1 MKEKFEIEKIWARE
15 LISDRWHPTLE
26 VEILTK
32 GGVRGR
38 GASPSGTKPLEDEA
52 VYLRDGGRRYHGMGV
67 LNAARNVNEIIAPKL
82 VGMDVTRQSQID
94 ETLIDL
100 DGTENKSRLGANATL
115 SVSLAATDA
124 ASKAL
129 EMPVYRYIGG
139 VDANIL
145 PVPWIHAVEL
155 PDYLGRRKTL
165 PFQEH
170 HVVPIGADSFSEA
183 LRMSVEVHHEAEELL
198 EREYGREVTF
208 GERKYFPAI
217 HDEREALDLMLEA
230 IAESGYTNI
239 FVIALDC
246 AASHFYDRERKR
258 YRISGKEMTREELI
272 DFYDDLVKTYPIFAL
287 EDPLFKDDFKGHA
300 ILTKKLGIQI
310 VGDDLFVTNKKR
322 IKKGIEMSSAN
333 SLLLKPNQIG
343 TISEA
348 IEVACYAQRNGC
360 SLVVSGRQG
369 IDEEDLIPDISVA
382 LNAEQTKIGPLP
394 TRRAKYNR
402 LLRIEEELGD
412 FAKYAGKECDLFAHA
427 IRA

>member
-1 MKEKFEIEKIWARE
+1 MSMEKFKITKVSARE

-26 VEILTK
+26 AEVLTK

-52 VYLRDGGRRYHGMGV
+52 IYLRDGGRRYHGMGI
-67 LNAARNVNEIIAPKL
+67 LDAARNVNEIIAPKL
-82 VGMDVTRQSQID
+82 VGMDVTRQNQID
-94 ETLIDL
+94 EMLIDL

-115 SVSLAATDA
+115 SVSLAVADA

-129 EMPVYRYIGG
+129 KVPAYRHLGG
-139 VDANIL
+139 ADAKVL

-155 PDYLGRRKTL
+155 PDYSAKHITL

-170 HVVPIGADSFSEA
+170 HVVPIGASSFSEA
-183 LRMSVEVHHEAEELL
+183 LRISVEVHHEADKIL
-198 EREYGREVTF
+198 EKEYGEAVIF
-208 GERKYFPAI
+208 GGKKYFPTI
-217 HDEREALDLMLEA
+217 NDEREALDRMLESIEA
-230 IAESGYTNI
+230 SGYTSI

-246 AASHFYDRERKR
+246 AASHFYNRERKI
-258 YRISGKEMTREELI
+258 YNISGKEMTRGELI
-272 DFYDDLVKTYPIFAL
+272 DFYFDLVKTYPIFAL
-287 EDPLFKDDFKGHA
+287 EDPLFKDDFEGHA

-310 VGDDLFVTNKKR
+310 VGDDLYVTNKKR
-322 IKKGIEMSSAN
+322 IKKGIEMGSAN

-348 IEVACYAQRNGC
+348 IEAARFAQSNGY

-369 IDEEDLIPDISVA
+369 IDEEDLIPDISVG
-382 LNAEQTKIGPLP
+382 LNAGQAKIGPLP
-394 TRRAKYNR
+394 SRRAKYNQ

-412 FAKYAGKECDLFAHA
+412 MAIYAGKEIL
-427 IRA
+427 R